1 MEKYTDFTKFRTES
15 DIKLA
20 KVTLKHKATLHEQ
33 VLSDTFRNFGEYLT
47 NSLKIAAIQ
56 IGTSALTAAL
66 IRLIRLRSK

>member
-20 KVTLKHKATLHEQ
+20 KVTLKHKAVMQEQ
-33 VLSDTFRNFGEYLT
+33 VISDTFRNFGEYLT

-56 IGTSALTAAL
+56 IGSSILTAAL
-66 IRLIRLRSK
+66 VRLIRLRSK